1 MNGHI
6 KIERKILEWEWYK
19 NINTKVVFL
28 HMLLKANW
36 KDTKIE
42 GKTIP
47 RGSFISSIKNISFET
62 ALTENEV
69 RCAIKHL
76 KSTGEITS
84 KSTNKYTVFT
94 IKNYASY
101 QSNNEQMDKRNTS
114 KSQTINKLLT
124 TNEERKEK
132 EEISRSDY
140 SEIVSLYNSIC
151 KSYPKVMKL
160 SERRKK
166 IIAARIN
173 QGFSIDDFERLFN
186 FAESSSFLKGSNDRN
201 WTADFDWLIKDDNM
215 TKTLEGKYNKGE
227 IPLVTKINEHT
238 EKPNKNRFDC
248 IPIEERRLLMERK
261 IIDYSAESMDLGD
274 AEEADLKILEK
285 YHLIRR

>member
-6 KIERKILEWEWYK
+6 KIDRKILEWEWYK

-28 HMLLKANW
+28 HMLLKAYW
-36 KDTKIE
+36 KDKKIE
-42 GKTIP
+42 GKIIP
-47 RGSFISSIKNISFET
+47 RGSFVSSIKNIAFET

-69 RCAIKHL
+69 RSAIKHL

-84 KSTNKYTVFT
+84 KSTNRYTVFT
-94 IKNYASY
+94 VKKYISY
-101 QSNNEQMDKRNTS
+101 QSTNEQTEEQETS
-114 KSQTINKLLT
+114 REQTINKPLT
-124 TNEERKEK
+124 TNEEYKER
-132 EEISRSDY
+132 EERRRSPF

-166 IIAARIN
+166 AITSRIN
-173 QGFSIDDFERLFN
+173 QGFSVSDFEKLFY
-186 FAESSSFLKGSNDRN
+186 FAEASSFLKGMNNRN
-201 WTADFDWLIKDDNM
+201 WTADFDWLIKEDNM

-227 IPLVTKINEHT
+227 IPMETKA
-238 EKPNKNRFDC
+238 EKHVEDTKKNRFDC
-248 IPIEERRLLMERK
+248 IPDEERMILINRK
-261 IIDYSAESMDLGD
+261 IIDYPTESMDLGD
-274 AEEADLKILEK
+274 AEENDLQILEK

>member
-94 IKNYASY
+94 IK
-101 QSNNEQMDKRNTS
+101 
-114 KSQTINKLLT
+114 KLCFL
-124 TNEERKEK
+124 
-132 EEISRSDY
+132 
-140 SEIVSLYNSIC
+140 SI
-151 KSYPKVMKL
+151 
-160 SERRKK
+160 E
-166 IIAARIN
+166 
-173 QGFSIDDFERLFN
+173 
-186 FAESSSFLKGSNDRN
+186 
-201 WTADFDWLIKDDNM
+201 
-215 TKTLEGKYNKGE
+215 
-227 IPLVTKINEHT
+227 
-238 EKPNKNRFDC
+238 
-248 IPIEERRLLMERK
+248 
-261 IIDYSAESMDLGD
+261 
-274 AEEADLKILEK
+274 
-285 YHLIRR
+285 

>member
-1 MNGHI
+1 
-6 KIERKILEWEWYK
+6 
-19 NINTKVVFL
+19 
-28 HMLLKANW
+28 
-36 KDTKIE
+36 
-42 GKTIP
+42 
-47 RGSFISSIKNISFET
+47 
-62 ALTENEV
+62 
-69 RCAIKHL
+69 
-76 KSTGEITS
+76 
-84 KSTNKYTVFT
+84 
-94 IKNYASY
+94 
-101 QSNNEQMDKRNTS
+101 
-114 KSQTINKLLT
+114 
-124 TNEERKEK
+124 
-132 EEISRSDY
+132 
-140 SEIVSLYNSIC
+140 
-151 KSYPKVMKL
+151 MKL